1 MAAMR
6 TTARGDRIEVD
17 LVHDFIRCALA
28 HDAIADPVFELLYE
42 HVVEGRPHS
51 SIVASSLKPLID
63 EVLETATDEDWQTV
77 ADELIEDARK
87 VLGC

>member
-17 LVHDFIRCALA
+17 LVHDFIRCALT
-28 HDAIADPVFELLYE
+28 HDAVADPVFELLYE
-42 HVVEGRPHS
+42 HVAGGRLHAS
-51 SIVASSLKPLID
+51 VVATSLKPFIE
-63 EVLETATDEDWQTV
+63 EVLEVATDEDWRTI
-77 ADELIEDARK
+77 ADELIDDARK